1 MPAYFDARFGDANIE
16 AVAFADS
23 PRVDPRSRPCKRKEA
38 PAMAR
43 YAADGA
49 AFLARAAAPK
59 TKFAYDF
66 GACAA
71 HRCVDSVNGGFLYSR
86 ARGGAVD
93 AALEAWFADC
103 GAIWERRANQPSLV
117 AALRGAACA
126 YDAGGAGSAAPHAW
140 RPANAT
146 SFLGARRPKLVVANQ
161 DLFVS
166 GRRGAFARDAVRR
179 GALLAFHANF
189 RFGWRAQC
197 DLLRKLGLLFVET
210 AGDVCADPAG
220 FECAATPRSSADSAS
235 PPPRRAR

>member
-1 MPAYFDARFGDANIE
+1 
-16 AVAFADS
+16 
-23 PRVDPRSRPCKRKEA
+23 
-38 PAMAR
+38 MAR

-59 TKFAYDF
+59 ANFAYDF

-103 GAIWERRANQPSLV
+103 GAIWEQRANQPSLV

-126 YDAGGAGSAAPHAW
+126 YDAGGAGSAAPDAW

-146 SFLGARRPKLVVANQ
+146 SFLGARRPALVVANQ

-166 GRRGAFARDAVRR
+166 GRR
-179 GALLAFHANF
+179 
-189 RFGWRAQC
+189 Q
-197 DLLRKLGLLFVET
+197 GLLFE
-210 AGDVCADPAG
+210 
-220 FECAATPRSSADSAS
+220 DSTRGRDE
-235 PPPRRAR
+235 PQR

>member
-1 MPAYFDARFGDANIE
+1 MDVDEGRVVEVGDGLGVGGAVQVAEVDAVVVGVE
-16 AVAFADS
+16 EQVLL
-23 PRVDPRSRPCKRKEA
+23 PVDGHGFRA
-38 PAMAR
+38 
-43 YAADGA
+43 GHV
-49 AFLARAAAPK
+49 ARAAAPK
-59 TKFAYDF
+59 AKFAYDF

-126 YDAGGAGSAAPHAW
+126 YDAGGAGSAAPDAW

-166 GRRGAFARDAVRR
+166 GRR
-179 GALLAFHANF
+179 
-189 RFGWRAQC
+189 Q
-197 DLLRKLGLLFVET
+197 GLLFEDEPQRWVYFSRSRRE
-210 AGDVCADPAG
+210 
-220 FECAATPRSSADSAS
+220 EATS
-235 PPPRRAR
+235 PQF

>member
-1 MPAYFDARFGDANIE
+1 MERRRALL
-16 AVAFADS
+16 
-23 PRVDPRSRPCKRKEA
+23 
-38 PAMAR
+38 
-43 YAADGA
+43 GA
-49 AFLARAAAPK
+49 AQRGVDGDQFIARAAAPK
-59 TKFAYDF
+59 AKFAYDF

-189 RFGWRAQC
+189 RFGWRAKC

-220 FECAATPRSSADSAS
+220 FECGGLGSPRSRAD
-235 PPPRRAR
+235 PPSRRAR